1 MLSSQGCSSN
11 GNMLRVPCSDPG
23 MVYQIVEQSMFT
35 KGIDD
40 YDMESGS
47 RDAKRKE
54 CGQCD
59 VSIFSLLWECL
70 GKPRQFHDCALP
82 LLSLDDAASDCSAL
96 LRMRRV
102 YSRP

>member
-1 MLSSQGCSSN
+1 
-11 GNMLRVPCSDPG
+11 MLRVPCSDPG

-47 RDAKRKE
+47 QNAKRKE

-59 VSIFSLLWECL
+59 VSIFFLAL
-70 GKPRQFHDCALP
+70 GMLGEATSVSR
-82 LLSLDDAASDCSAL
+82 
-96 LRMRRV
+96 LRTTFTVFR
-102 YSRP
+102 